1 MAPFLGP
8 ENGPVLGT
16 EKPEK
21 RVHEVTKNNHLEV
34 QFCGTNRDNDIEAA
48 G

>member
-1 MAPFLGP
+1 MVPFLGP
-8 ENGPVLGT
+8 ENGPVFGA

-21 RVHEVTKNNHLEV
+21 RVREVTKNTRLEV
-34 QFCGTNRDNDIEAA
+34 QFCGTNKHNDIEAA

>member
-1 MAPFLGP
+1 MTPFWGP
-8 ENGPVLGT
+8 ENGPVFGA

-21 RVHEVTKNNHLEV
+21 RVHEVTKNNRLEV
-34 QFCGTNRDNDIEAA
+34 QLCGINKHNDIEAA